1 MASTTWNFFALL
13 SLFSLSGAL
22 GGFQGLLGDPKGCE
36 ESCLVSYAPHTN
48 PDGGDESQACSRG
61 CRLYTITEF
70 VAFGEKLG
78 QKNAIGPLRT
88 PKESCFNA
96 CVDAYNETSG
106 NTVAC
111 KFGCEAQETSRL
123 EKKQKEQEEEEES
136 HQSIHLLSPLVQVR
150 AVYSSLVGAVHIV
163 RSSLVTYFTAEDN
176 SIVAVESPPEIL
188 VEVLNADEEV
198 KADGG
203 DGVDGAKLSPP
214 LPRFLSSEG
223 AEGVDSGEPSVVRC
237 VSQRLGVPPPL
248 LVASALV
255 LVLFTIYV
263 IFAVCS
269 AAPAKTRK
277 EALSVQA
284 DPLPLPIKLVRPED
298 LTRLSLMEE
307 DDLQAPPLPTK
318 VKLPD
323 SDV

>member
-1 MASTTWNFFALL
+1 MASTGSQILALL
-13 SLFSLSGAL
+13 SLFSLCCAS

-36 ESCLVSYAPHTN
+36 ESCLKSYAPHTN
-48 PDGGDESQACSRG
+48 PDGGDKSQACSRG

-70 VAFGEKLG
+70 VARGGNLGEE
-78 QKNAIGPLRT
+78 NAIEPLKT

-96 CVDAYNETSG
+96 CIDAYNETSG

-111 KFGCEAQETSRL
+111 KFGCEAQEASRQ
-123 EKKQKEQEEEEES
+123 EAKKEEQEEEGEDS
-136 HQSIHLLSPLVQVR
+136 QSIHLLSPLVQVR

-163 RSSLVTYFTAEDN
+163 RSSLVTYFAAEDN

-188 VEVLNADEEV
+188 VEVLGEE
-198 KADGG
+198 DT
-203 DGVDGAKLSPP
+203 DRTEGVKLSPP
-214 LPRFLSSEG
+214 PHSRIVSPEG
-223 AEGVDSGEPSVVRC
+223 LEGGRSGEPSVVSC

-269 AAPAKTRK
+269 TAPAKTRK
-277 EALSVQA
+277 DALSVQA

-307 DDLQAPPLPTK
+307 DDLQAPPLPSK

>member
-123 EKKQKEQEEEEES
+123 EKKQKGQEEEEES

-198 KADGG
+198 KVDGG

-214 LPRFLSSEG
+214 VPGFLSSEG
-223 AEGVDSGEPSVVRC
+223 AEGVGSGEPSVVF
-237 VSQRLGVPPPL
+237 VI
-248 LVASALV
+248 SALV
-255 LVLFTIYV
+255 LVLFTFYV

-269 AAPAKTRK
+269 AAPAKTQK